1 MPAPDRQPPT
11 RTDSTSSWAYTKG
24 LVGYYT
30 DAEID
35 TLLAA
40 LPTGGGLQTVDLS
53 AYATTEYVDTAIADA
68 IDLFP
73 SQPIT
78 GHAGTTPQPTAAT
91 PQGLEDAFKD
101 YADGLHHFDASS
113 ALVAIKRQQY
123 QTTIVINGPV
133 RSVTKIVKSEAGLPT
148 PQNPSTLTQDDGGQW
163 MRLAS
168 DELDKPFAPAGM
180 VDLFNLPAGV
190 DVERPAVYESPTAPA
205 GDLKDGDLWLAPATT
220 SVTAR
225 QLATLSLSDPACAAF
240 RQSVMDE
247 VRKMMAGGKTVPADI
262 DWTPCVKVLGSGQ
275 IDARVLNGMIQLRG
289 ELVYTMTSVGTFT
302 VVQRLPA
309 NFPKPPQDQIVV
321 GFGIEQ
327 GVTYRRVFIRFN
339 SDGAIAIVGD
349 GKITGTTFT
358 GASAFA
364 Y

>member
-1 MPAPDRQPPT
+1 MPAPERTPPAQPYSLAINPL
-11 RTDSTSSWAYTKG
+11 RG
-24 LVGYYT
+24 IVGYYSAEET
-30 DAEID
+30 DALVA
-35 TLLAA
+35 TAA
-40 LPTGGGLQTVDLS
+40 TGDVDLS

-73 SQPIT
+73 SQAIT
-78 GHAGTTPQPTAAT
+78 GHEGATPQPTAAT

-101 YADGLHHFDASS
+101 YADGLHYFDASG

-123 QTTIVINGPV
+123 QTTIVMNGPV

-148 PQNPSTLTQDDGGQW
+148 PQNPSTLTQDDGGRL

-168 DELDKPFAPAGM
+168 DELDKPFAPVGM
-180 VDLFNLPAGV
+180 VDLFNIPTGAGG
-190 DVERPAVYESPTAPA
+190 ERPAVYESPTAPA
-205 GDLKDGDLWLAPATT
+205 GNLKDGDLWLGPATT

-247 VRKMMAGGKTVPADI
+247 VRKMMAGGKTVPADL

-289 ELVYTMTSVGTFT
+289 ELVYTYTATGSFAT
-302 VVQRLPA
+302 VQRLPA
-309 NFPKPPQDQIVV
+309 NFPKPPSEQNVTV
-321 GFGIEQ
+321 FGYEN
-327 GVTYRRVFIRFN
+327 GVAYRRVFLRFIP
-339 SDGAIAIVGD
+339 DGSIAICGD
-349 GKITGTTFT
+349 GKITHTSMT
-358 GASAFA
+358 GAQAFA

>member
-1 MPAPDRQPPT
+1 MPAPERTPPAQPYSLAINPL
-11 RTDSTSSWAYTKG
+11 RG
-24 LVGYYT
+24 IVGYYSAEET
-30 DAEID
+30 DE
-35 TLLAA
+35 LLAG
-40 LPTGGGLQTVDLS
+40 LTTGTVDPSGS
-53 AYATTEYVDTAIADA
+53 AITVHDG
-68 IDLFP
+68 
-73 SQPIT
+73 PI
-78 GHAGTTPQPTAAT
+78 PQPTVPT
-91 PQGLEDAFKD
+91 PNGVEDAYKD
-101 YADGLHHFDASS
+101 IPDGLHFYKDAAS
-113 ALVAIKRQQY
+113 LVTIVRQPY
-123 QTTIVINGPV
+123 QTTVVVQGPT
-133 RSVTKIVKSEAGLPT
+133 RSVAKIVKSDAGLPT
-148 PQNPSTLTQDDGGQW
+148 PQNPSTLTQNDGGQW
-163 MRLAS
+163 LRLSS
-168 DELDKPFAPAGM
+168 DELTKPFAPTGV
-180 VDLFNLPAGV
+180 VDLFSLPTGV
-190 DVERPAVYESPTAPA
+190 GGDRPAVYESPTIPA